1 MAFPPAVARAL
12 TRLIGTDAN
21 RARAAQLA
29 FANTGHG
36 YDAFGMHPD
45 FIAFGDA
52 LVSFLYE
59 RWFRVKSYDAH
70 HVPRHGPAILAANH
84 SGTLPFDGMMLWA
97 DVLRHTDPPRSPRP
111 VADYFVP
118 TLPFI
123 GTLFARAGVVGGS
136 RGNVRKLLEQD
147 SLLMLFPEG
156 TGGIGKPFSKRYQLQ
171 DWRQGHCEM
180 AIRFRAPVVP
190 VGIVGAE
197 EQMPQVA
204 TIPVEGLGLPMP
216 FIPIPAT
223 PLPLPVR
230 YHILYGPPLRFDL
243 EYKPDDADD
252 PLVVRAAA
260 QRVREAVEGLI
271 HRGLAAREGVFA

>member
-1 MAFPPAVARAL
+1 MAFPPRVARAL
-12 TRLIGTDAN
+12 TRLIGSPEN
-21 RARAAQLA
+21 QERASRLA
-29 FANTGHG
+29 FADAGHG

-45 FIAFGDA
+45 FLAFGDA

-70 HVPRHGPAILAANH
+70 HIPATGPAILAANH

-97 DVLRHTDPPRSPRP
+97 DVFRHTNPPRAPRP

-147 SLLMLFPEG
+147 SMLMLFPEG
-156 TGGIGKPFSKRYQLQ
+156 TVGIGKPFSKRYQLQ
-171 DWRQGHCEM
+171 EWRQGHCEM

-197 EQMPQVA
+197 EQMPQVGS
-204 TIPVEGLGLPMP
+204 IPLDRFGSALPP
-216 FIPIPAT
+216 LPIPAT
-223 PLPLPVR
+223 PVPLPVR

-243 EYKPDDADD
+243 EYRPDDADD
-252 PLVVRAAA
+252 PMIVRAAA
-260 QRVREAVEGLI
+260 QRVREAVESLI
-271 HRGLAAREGVFA
+271 HRGLAEREGVFA